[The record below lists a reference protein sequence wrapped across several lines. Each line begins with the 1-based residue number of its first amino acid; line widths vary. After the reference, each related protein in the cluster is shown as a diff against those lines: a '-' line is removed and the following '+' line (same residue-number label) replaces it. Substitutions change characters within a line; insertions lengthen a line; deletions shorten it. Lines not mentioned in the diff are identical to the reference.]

1 MSFGSRRLFVTGV
14 RIVKMQVLTSEGLLR
29 YVDSR
34 CVQRELSEVAGG
46 ISQQQMDE
54 AAHELLYMRQEDAP
68 ARTTIAQ
75 TTPETIQTF
84 TQTTHTP
91 ATQRPPYYEHLG
103 GYGMHELHD
112 FNQYSASS
120 SAAVTSRPAAVAT
133 TSASGSG
140 VWWWWQKRRRHRPA
154 ESHSAAPPPSQSQ
167 TGTADE
173 TTMYITSV

>member
-1 MSFGSRRLFVTGV
+1 
-14 RIVKMQVLTSEGLLR
+14 VLTSEGLLR

-46 ISQQQMDE
+46 ISEQQLDE

-68 ARTTIAQ
+68 VG
-75 TTPETIQTF
+75 P
-84 TQTTHTP
+84 
-91 ATQRPPYYEHLG
+91 RPPFYEHLG

-112 FNQYSASS
+112 YNQYSN
-120 SAAVTSRPAAVAT
+120 RPVAT

-140 VWWWWQKRRRHRPA
+140 VLSWWHRRRHRTTSRDKSPIR
-154 ESHSAAPPPSQSQ
+154 PQMKP
-167 TGTADE
+167 TDE